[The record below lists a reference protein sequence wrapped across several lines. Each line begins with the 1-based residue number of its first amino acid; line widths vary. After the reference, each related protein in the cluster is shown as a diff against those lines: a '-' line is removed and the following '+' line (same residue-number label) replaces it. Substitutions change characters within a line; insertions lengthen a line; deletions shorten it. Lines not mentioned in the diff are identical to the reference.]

1 MTMFRITAEPLNER
15 EMMQAAANDAAG
27 AIALFAGVVRNE
39 NLGRNVVYL
48 EYDAYPPMA
57 ERKMAEIADEVR
69 ARWPVTGI
77 AMAHR
82 TGRLEIGEASVLI
95 AVSSPHRGDAIE
107 ACHYAIDR
115 LKATV
120 PIWKKEV
127 FEGGEEWL
135 EGTPVERPAASGQP
149 ASGDA

>member
-1 MTMFRITAEPLNER
+1 MFRITAEPLDAQQI
-15 EMMQAAANDAAG
+15 MQAAADDAAG
-27 AIALFAGVVRNE
+27 AITLFAGVVRNE
-39 NLGRNVVYL
+39 NLGRRVEYL

-82 TGRLEIGEASVLI
+82 TGRLKIGEASVLI
-95 AVSSPHRGDAIE
+95 AVSSPHRADSIE
-107 ACHYAIDR
+107 ACHFAIDR

-135 EGTPVERPAASGQP
+135 EGTPVEQVSRSRQP
-149 ASGDA
+149 ASGDGDA

>member
-1 MTMFRITAEPLNER
+1 MFRITAEPLDA
-15 EMMQAAANDAAG
+15 QALMEAVRCDAAG
-27 AIALFAGVVRNE
+27 AVALFAGVVRNE
-39 NLGRNVVYL
+39 NLNRPVEYL

-57 ERKMAEIADEVR
+57 ERKMAEIAEQVR

-82 TGRLEIGEASVLI
+82 TGRLEIGEASVII
-95 AVSSPHRGDAIE
+95 AVSSPHRADAIE
-107 ACHYAIDR
+107 ACHYAIDT

-135 EGTPVERPAASGQP
+135 EGTPVGEGQS
-149 ASGDA
+149 AVGSRQSGDGG

>member
-1 MTMFRITAEPLNER
+1 MFRITAEPLDAQR
-15 EMMQAAANDAAG
+15 IMQAAADDAAG
-27 AIALFAGVVRNE
+27 AITLFAGVVRNE
-39 NLGRNVVYL
+39 NLGRRVEYL

-82 TGRLEIGEASVLI
+82 TGRLKIGEASVLI
-95 AVSSPHRGDAIE
+95 AVSSPHRADSIE
-107 ACHYAIDR
+107 ACHFAIDR

-135 EGTPVERPAASGQP
+135 EGTPVEQVSRSRQP
-149 ASGDA
+149 ASGDGDA